1 MLSNKKQIIL
11 ENDGKTGIYRWT
23 SLDTNKSYI
32 GSSKDLGKRLR
43 NYLSTTFISHS
54 SRKAM
59 IINKALL
66 KYGYSK
72 FKLEILEY
80 CTVKDLIEREQ
91 YYMDKFLPE
100 YNVLKIAYSSLH
112 YKHSKES
119 LEKVRKNLANL
130 NLSKSV
136 KVKVTNIVTNTSE
149 EYDSI
154 RKAAQSL
161 NTSKNNLRRC
171 ILESKLLKGIY
182 KL

>member
-32 GSSKDLGKRLR
+32 GSSKDLGKRFRYYLR
-43 NYLSTTFISHS
+43 TTFISHS

-80 CTVKDLIEREQ
+80 CTIKDLIEREQ
-91 YYMDKFLPE
+91 YYMDKCLPE
-100 YNVLKIAYSSLH
+100 YNVLKIAYSS
-112 YKHSKES
+112 YII
-119 LEKVRKNLANL
+119 
-130 NLSKSV
+130 
-136 KVKVTNIVTNTSE
+136 NIVRSP
-149 EYDSI
+149 
-154 RKAAQSL
+154 
-161 NTSKNNLRRC
+161 
-171 ILESKLLKGIY
+171 
-182 KL
+182 